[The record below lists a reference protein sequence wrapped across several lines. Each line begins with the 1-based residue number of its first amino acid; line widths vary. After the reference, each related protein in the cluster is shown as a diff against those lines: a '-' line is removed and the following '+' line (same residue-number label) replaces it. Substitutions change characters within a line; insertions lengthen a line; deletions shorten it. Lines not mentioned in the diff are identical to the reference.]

1 MNILSIRCYR
11 YVGSLLVVMGQES
24 GYVVGGWV
32 EEMLW
37 DTEMFEDLHGAKADS
52 GLKFRILG

>member
-1 MNILSIRCYR
+1 MLQVCWLLIR
-11 YVGSLLVVMGQES
+11 GDGEES

-37 DTEMFEDLHGAKADS
+37 DAEMFEDLHGAKADS
-52 GLKFRILG
+52 GLKLRILG